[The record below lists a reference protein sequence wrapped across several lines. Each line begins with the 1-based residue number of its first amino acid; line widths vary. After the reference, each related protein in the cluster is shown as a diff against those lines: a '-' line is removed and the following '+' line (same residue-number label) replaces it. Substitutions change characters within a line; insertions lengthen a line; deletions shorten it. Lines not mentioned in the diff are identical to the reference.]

1 MIRVMQ
7 RLSAIALITALA
19 LVGCAPATPDTVAD
33 QTATT
38 ERPLTVSVAT
48 TCDLLFGG
56 TLATD
61 AIDLVVS
68 YAAEPTSV
76 TPEQIS
82 PIIRALE
89 AASESANREIA
100 PFIDA
105 QIAPLETMRARLAG
119 ENPPDRVEFD
129 QFKAAGLETTN
140 LCDSL

>member
-1 MIRVMQ
+1 MIHVMK
-7 RLSAIALITALA
+7 RLSVIALVAAFA
-19 LVGCAPATPDTVAD
+19 LVGCAPATPDAVADPTVATD
-33 QTATT
+33 G
-38 ERPLTVSVAT
+38 PLTVSMTT
-48 TCDLLFGG
+48 TCYLLYGG

-61 AIDLVVS
+61 AIDLVMS

-76 TPEQIS
+76 SPEQIS